1 MMPKVLY
8 ARKQAISF
16 GILLLFDFYFVR
28 MTVII
33 FQENKDLKQPN
44 ITPPGT
50 KKKKKNKLQV
60 IRK

>member
-50 KKKKKNKLQV
+50 KKKKKK
-60 IRK
+60 